1 LNPIGQILLKIDK
14 SLQDEII
21 TDSGIKFYLDPSFNK
36 EWQAT
41 VTATIAALPV
51 KYANKYANIISQ
63 LKVGDEVCISYRVV
77 ADFAFKGD
85 GHRCMAA
92 TEDNPHKQEFING
105 KGERILK
112 AAMPKRSGFAGIMW
126 VGTLTNKFGDYIDG
140 VQGDESAVDRWMA
153 QFPFGQ
159 TDDYAFNNY
168 ISYKGEE
175 YWKCNIS
182 DVFAKKVNG
191 KLVAIGDRV
200 IGRYVEEEVPED
212 VKRSLMYNGDMKIRY
227 QDRLRVLTGGEDL
240 GLKENNTINF
250 ITGHLEK
257 YSFYG
262 KEYYMIRKKSING
275 VWSNN

>member
-1 LNPIGQILLKIDK
+1 MNPIGCILLKIEK

-21 TDSGIKFYLDPSFNK
+21 TDSGIKFYLDPSYNK

-41 VTATIAALPV
+41 VTAKIAALPV
-51 KYANKYANIISQ
+51 KYSDKHSKIIGQLNI
-63 LKVGDEVCISYRVV
+63 GDEVCISYRVV

-85 GHRCMAA
+85 GHRFMAT
-92 TEDNPHKQEFING
+92 TEPNPHRQEYING
-105 KGERILK
+105 KGDRIQK
-112 AAMPKRSGFAGIMW
+112 AAMPKRSGISGATW
-126 VGTLTNKFGDYIDG
+126 VGVLTNVRGDYVDG
-140 VQGDESAVDRWMA
+140 CQGSESDVDRWMA

-159 TDDYAFNNY
+159 TDDYTFNNF
-168 ISYKGEE
+168 ISYNGEE

-182 DVFAKKVNG
+182 DVFAKKVDG
-191 KLVAIGDRV
+191 KLVAVGDRV

-212 VKRSLMYNGDMKIRY
+212 IKRSLMFNGDMKVRY

-250 ITGHLEK
+250 TSGHLEK

-275 VWSNN
+275 LWSNN